1 MYLDNLDPE
10 HGCQTCWPPLLGNRA
25 GSYNSIF
32 RRMWAGIVAHLVEC
46 LPRMHEALGSKLVPP
61 EAEQGHPAN
70 LQSQQVGGR
79 GQEDLKCKVILGYT
93 KIKCLPG
100 LCEILCRKLNE
111 QMGHGVWT

>member
-1 MYLDNLDPE
+1 
-10 HGCQTCWPPLLGNRA
+10 
-25 GSYNSIF
+25 
-32 RRMWAGIVAHLVEC
+32 
-46 LPRMHEALGSKLVPP
+46 MHEALGSKLVPP